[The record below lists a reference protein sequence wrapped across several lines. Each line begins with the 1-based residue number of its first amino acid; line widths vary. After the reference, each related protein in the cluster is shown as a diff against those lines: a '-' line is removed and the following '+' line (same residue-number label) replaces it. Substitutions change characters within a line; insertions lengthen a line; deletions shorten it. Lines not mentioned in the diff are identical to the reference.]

1 MAKRSLWAT
10 PQITFTCL
18 IPRMTQHENSK
29 SLLQKREGKRQVVK
43 MPSFHVLWFFLTC
56 ITQEI
61 PSVVFP
67 FYLKIMLL
75 VIDWGVASGWSQKW
89 CIFNTY
95 LFMYLLTMF
104 CHCGFLSHLLSL
116 SEMRR
121 HLPEPWLIRPARVEV
136 THSVF
141 CYFACH
147 ENHSPWNQLL
157 ILLGRSYNFLTD
169 RREYKMF
176 RSRRWTTVPEQC
188 LNFQKSS
195 SC

>member
-1 MAKRSLWAT
+1 MFFFNL
-10 PQITFTCL
+10 
-18 IPRMTQHENSK
+18 QHTRNTISCVPLLFENNVAGHR
-29 SLLQKREGKRQVVK
+29 LRCGKW
-43 MPSFHVLWFFLTC
+43 M
-56 ITQEI
+56 
-61 PSVVFP
+61 
-67 FYLKIMLL
+67 
-75 VIDWGVASGWSQKW
+75 KW
-89 CIFNTY
+89 YIFNTY

-147 ENHSPWNQLL
+147 ENHIPWNQLL